1 MPQRQPQP
9 QLAEIQSDLGIAPE
23 CDSGRRQK
31 PDEAREAALRRV
43 CDGFTATISPRSA
56 ARLADLLSAASY
68 AQAA

>member
-1 MPQRQPQP
+1 MPQRES
-9 QLAEIQSDLGIAPE
+9 QLAEIQPDLGIAPE

-31 PDEAREAALRRV
+31 LDEAREAALRRV
-43 CDGFTATISPRSA
+43 CDGFTETISPRSA